1 VRVLLRYWYI
11 RSEDNI
17 LYLCDDLCLKGLS
30 LHVIDESLLPGM
42 VGRLQLTVVIN
53 DPKEVN
59 ECLPYGILCLHLV
72 LCLEVSEICR
82 VGTSALDI
90 VFCGR
95 LRVGVWDHSLSSI
108 DIITYVIH
116 KLHWSTIAVPSPCF
130 PR

>member
-1 VRVLLRYWYI
+1 MLVSKLTLKFVRVLLGYWYF

-17 LYLCDDLCLKGLS
+17 LYPSDDLCLKGLS

-42 VGRLQLTVVIN
+42 IGRLQFTVVIN

-82 VGTSALDI
+82 VGISVLDI
-90 VFCGR
+90 VFYRR
-95 LRVGVWDHSLSSI
+95 LRVGL
-108 DIITYVIH
+108 
-116 KLHWSTIAVPSPCF
+116 
-130 PR
+130 

>member
-1 VRVLLRYWYI
+1 MRVLLRYWYI

-30 LHVIDESLLPGM
+30 LHVIDESLLPGK
-42 VGRLQLTVVIN
+42 VGSLQLAVVIN

-82 VGTSALDI
+82 VGISVLDI
-90 VFCGR
+90 VFYRR
-95 LRVGVWDHSLSSI
+95 LRVGLWDSSLSSNGV
-108 DIITYVIH
+108 IT
-116 KLHWSTIAVPSPCF
+116 
-130 PR
+130 

>member
-1 VRVLLRYWYI
+1 MRVLLRYWYI

-17 LYLCDDLCLKGLS
+17 LYLCDDLCFKGLS
-30 LHVIDESLLPGM
+30 LHVIDESLLPGK
-42 VGRLQLTVVIN
+42 VGSLQLAVVIN

-72 LCLEVSEICR
+72 LCLKVSVICR
-82 VGTSALDI
+82 VRSSALDI

-108 DIITYVIH
+108 AIITYVIH
-116 KLHWSTIAVPSPCF
+116 KVI
-130 PR
+130 